1 MEATIVELILRV
13 VLAVAVF
20 VSLLYFILRFILCS
34 RWNSVDSEIKK
45 FTSFQYILS
54 IEIEDDFETKKANSI
69 RFMNFLLKIQY
80 ALWIVIFIGMMV
92 VAIISSLKF

>member
-20 VSLLYFILRFILCS
+20 VSLLYFILKFILCS
-34 RWNSVDSEIKK
+34 RCNSVEKKNKK

-92 VAIISSLKF
+92 VAIIGSLKF